1 MILSNDEMD
10 RVLDDFE
17 DVMASDEEIVSV
29 AIEPGGEEQTPR
41 IVIWHLNPDRAG
53 LLGSIASQYELQ
65 RSSAEA
71 LTLAVVV
78 ERSGPIDPEL
88 GRPDDPSLFEGASVA
103 AGMVGRAGTKISRP
117 NGSWGTVGL
126 SGSAVR
132 AAFGSKVC
140 QLSTPFI
147 VTNSHVVNALGTMMT
162 NGGVQVGKAHCLFD
176 LDQKPSFDYGQIEWS
191 QNVDKANFFRV
202 YEANNSAGKRLAGLR
217 VATLNAAV
225 GKQGAKTGWTTG
237 KVTARAIITLTGHK
251 GTFRCWRATY
261 ASAPGDS
268 GSPVLQQVNG
278 AWYSVGIHFAGGAHF
293 AGWDVI
299 GPGAGKKEFAIE
311 AKP

>member
-1 MILSNDEMD
+1 MILSNDELD
-10 RVLDDFE
+10 RLLDDFE
-17 DVMASDEEIVSV
+17 ELMASDDEVVSV
-29 AIEPGGEEQTPR
+29 AIEHGGEEETPR
-41 IVIWHLNPDRAG
+41 VVIWHLNPQRAG
-53 LLGSIASQYELQ
+53 LIGSIAPQYELQ

-71 LTLAVVV
+71 FTLAVVV
-78 ERSGPIDPEL
+78 ERSDPIEPEL
-88 GRPDDPSLFEGASVA
+88 GLPDDPSLFEGASVT
-103 AGMVGRAGTKISRP
+103 AGLVGRAGTKISRP

-126 SGSAVR
+126 SGSSVR

-140 QLSTPFI
+140 QLGTPFI

-176 LDQKPSFDYGQIEWS
+176 LDQNPSFDYGQIDWS

-202 YEANNSAGKRLAGLR
+202 YDANDPAGKQLAGLR
-217 VATLNAAV
+217 VVAANAAV

-237 KVTARAIITLTGHK
+237 KASGRAIITLKGHK
-251 GTFRCWRATY
+251 GRFRCWRGTY

-268 GSPVLQQVNG
+268 GSPVLHQVGG
-278 AWYSVGIHFAGGAHF
+278 AWYSVGIHFAGGPHF

-299 GPGAGKKEFAIE
+299 GPGAGKNEFAIE